1 MGPLYLASDTVF
13 EDPAH
18 SASLYAL
25 ATLPYLVATLLARAA
40 GDRATARFGPAAM
53 VRAGALVGFA
63 GLLVV
68 VLAPTW
74 QVAVG
79 GFFIVGLGMAV
90 VAPLSFSAAARLA
103 DTGATRPHG
112 NDASTRSSRASTSS
126 TTPAP
131 SSGRSSPARSAPAT
145 CGSGMPCRWS
155 SSWSSSARAGLH
167 GEGAVSIVSD
177 RLDAPTVIA
186 TIDQLGGRIR
196 ARFADRGLPKA
207 AAELRSAA
215 TEVTE
220 LGVHLRGRLRVLRW
234 TARAA
239 SVLVALGMALV
250 LVVAARDADLSGS
263 VRSVDWVALVESTIQ
278 TLVFGGLTLL
288 FPQCPP
294 RPTGKAPPAATPASP
309 PVPRARHRHAPTDQD
324 PERLRSDF
332 EPTDATVA
340 VDLTRAEMQHYL
352 GYCSELLA
360 LVGKVAALCAEDS
373 QDGLILETVSDIE
386 NLTNGMSR
394 KIWQKISSCPTDIA
408 PDVGVVPACRGCSG
422 RELAGATE
430 AIVSGARP
438 RGGHP
443 AYHPGYAARPLPIGR
458 GPRGGSGRGD
468 QASSST
474 CCLAAPPAGSKP
486 AASASSAVLNQN
498 SATVASYHCEP
509 STWYLPESPLPL
521 TV

>member
-1 MGPLYLASDTVF
+1 M
-13 EDPAH
+13 
-18 SASLYAL
+18 
-25 ATLPYLVATLLARAA
+25 
-40 GDRATARFGPAAM
+40 
-53 VRAGALVGFA
+53 
-63 GLLVV
+63 
-68 VLAPTW
+68 
-74 QVAVG
+74 
-79 GFFIVGLGMAV
+79 
-90 VAPLSFSAAARLA
+90 
-103 DTGATRPHG
+103 
-112 NDASTRSSRASTSS
+112 
-126 TTPAP
+126 
-131 SSGRSSPARSAPAT
+131 
-145 CGSGMPCRWS
+145 
-155 SSWSSSARAGLH
+155 
-167 GEGAVSIVSD
+167 SIVSN

-288 FPQCPP
+288 FLNALPD
-294 RPTGKAPPAATPASP
+294 RLE
-309 PVPRARHRHAPTDQD
+309 RRHLLRRLHRLRSLAHVIDMHQLTKD

-394 KIWQKISSCPTDIA
+394 KIWQKISLL
-408 PDVGVVPACRGCSG
+408 PD
-422 RELAGATE
+422 
-430 AIVSGARP
+430 
-438 RGGHP
+438 
-443 AYHPGYAARPLPIGR
+443 
-458 GPRGGSGRGD
+458 
-468 QASSST
+468 
-474 CCLAAPPAGSKP
+474 
-486 AASASSAVLNQN
+486 
-498 SATVASYHCEP
+498 
-509 STWYLPESPLPL
+509 
-521 TV
+521 

>member
-1 MGPLYLASDTVF
+1 
-13 EDPAH
+13 
-18 SASLYAL
+18 
-25 ATLPYLVATLLARAA
+25 
-40 GDRATARFGPAAM
+40 
-53 VRAGALVGFA
+53 
-63 GLLVV
+63 
-68 VLAPTW
+68 
-74 QVAVG
+74 
-79 GFFIVGLGMAV
+79 
-90 VAPLSFSAAARLA
+90 
-103 DTGATRPHG
+103 
-112 NDASTRSSRASTSS
+112 
-126 TTPAP
+126 
-131 SSGRSSPARSAPAT
+131 
-145 CGSGMPCRWS
+145 
-155 SSWSSSARAGLH
+155 
-167 GEGAVSIVSD
+167 VSIVSD

-215 TEVTE
+215 TEVSE

-288 FPQCPP
+288 FLNALPD
-294 RPTGKAPPAATPASP
+294 RLE
-309 PVPRARHRHAPTDQD
+309 RRHLLRRLHRLRSLAHVIDMHQLTKD

-394 KIWQKISSCPTDIA
+394 KIWQKISLL
-408 PDVGVVPACRGCSG
+408 PD
-422 RELAGATE
+422 
-430 AIVSGARP
+430 
-438 RGGHP
+438 
-443 AYHPGYAARPLPIGR
+443 
-458 GPRGGSGRGD
+458 
-468 QASSST
+468 
-474 CCLAAPPAGSKP
+474 
-486 AASASSAVLNQN
+486 
-498 SATVASYHCEP
+498 
-509 STWYLPESPLPL
+509 
-521 TV
+521 

>member
-1 MGPLYLASDTVF
+1 M
-13 EDPAH
+13 
-18 SASLYAL
+18 
-25 ATLPYLVATLLARAA
+25 
-40 GDRATARFGPAAM
+40 
-53 VRAGALVGFA
+53 
-63 GLLVV
+63 
-68 VLAPTW
+68 
-74 QVAVG
+74 
-79 GFFIVGLGMAV
+79 
-90 VAPLSFSAAARLA
+90 
-103 DTGATRPHG
+103 
-112 NDASTRSSRASTSS
+112 
-126 TTPAP
+126 
-131 SSGRSSPARSAPAT
+131 
-145 CGSGMPCRWS
+145 
-155 SSWSSSARAGLH
+155 
-167 GEGAVSIVSD
+167 SIVSD

-250 LVVAARDADLSGS
+250 LIVAARDADLSGS

-288 FPQCPP
+288 FLNALPD
-294 RPTGKAPPAATPASP
+294 RLE
-309 PVPRARHRHAPTDQD
+309 RRHLLRRLHRLRSLAHVIDMHQLTKD

-394 KIWQKISSCPTDIA
+394 KIWQKISLL
-408 PDVGVVPACRGCSG
+408 PD
-422 RELAGATE
+422 
-430 AIVSGARP
+430 
-438 RGGHP
+438 
-443 AYHPGYAARPLPIGR
+443 
-458 GPRGGSGRGD
+458 
-468 QASSST
+468 
-474 CCLAAPPAGSKP
+474 
-486 AASASSAVLNQN
+486 
-498 SATVASYHCEP
+498 
-509 STWYLPESPLPL
+509 
-521 TV
+521 

>member
-1 MGPLYLASDTVF
+1 M
-13 EDPAH
+13 
-18 SASLYAL
+18 
-25 ATLPYLVATLLARAA
+25 
-40 GDRATARFGPAAM
+40 
-53 VRAGALVGFA
+53 
-63 GLLVV
+63 
-68 VLAPTW
+68 
-74 QVAVG
+74 
-79 GFFIVGLGMAV
+79 
-90 VAPLSFSAAARLA
+90 
-103 DTGATRPHG
+103 
-112 NDASTRSSRASTSS
+112 
-126 TTPAP
+126 
-131 SSGRSSPARSAPAT
+131 
-145 CGSGMPCRWS
+145 
-155 SSWSSSARAGLH
+155 
-167 GEGAVSIVSD
+167 SIVSD

-186 TIDQLGGRIR
+186 TIDQSGGRIR

-288 FPQCPP
+288 FLNALPD
-294 RPTGKAPPAATPASP
+294 RLE
-309 PVPRARHRHAPTDQD
+309 RRHLLRRLHRLRSLAHVIDMHQLTKD

-394 KIWQKISSCPTDIA
+394 KIWQKISLL
-408 PDVGVVPACRGCSG
+408 PD
-422 RELAGATE
+422 
-430 AIVSGARP
+430 
-438 RGGHP
+438 
-443 AYHPGYAARPLPIGR
+443 
-458 GPRGGSGRGD
+458 
-468 QASSST
+468 
-474 CCLAAPPAGSKP
+474 
-486 AASASSAVLNQN
+486 
-498 SATVASYHCEP
+498 
-509 STWYLPESPLPL
+509 
-521 TV
+521 

>member
-1 MGPLYLASDTVF
+1 M
-13 EDPAH
+13 
-18 SASLYAL
+18 
-25 ATLPYLVATLLARAA
+25 
-40 GDRATARFGPAAM
+40 
-53 VRAGALVGFA
+53 
-63 GLLVV
+63 
-68 VLAPTW
+68 
-74 QVAVG
+74 
-79 GFFIVGLGMAV
+79 
-90 VAPLSFSAAARLA
+90 
-103 DTGATRPHG
+103 
-112 NDASTRSSRASTSS
+112 
-126 TTPAP
+126 
-131 SSGRSSPARSAPAT
+131 
-145 CGSGMPCRWS
+145 
-155 SSWSSSARAGLH
+155 
-167 GEGAVSIVSD
+167 SIVSD

-215 TEVTE
+215 TEVSE

-288 FPQCPP
+288 FLNALPD
-294 RPTGKAPPAATPASP
+294 RLE
-309 PVPRARHRHAPTDQD
+309 RRHLLRRLHRLRSLAHVIDMHQLTKD

-394 KIWQKISSCPTDIA
+394 KIWQKISLL
-408 PDVGVVPACRGCSG
+408 PD
-422 RELAGATE
+422 
-430 AIVSGARP
+430 
-438 RGGHP
+438 
-443 AYHPGYAARPLPIGR
+443 
-458 GPRGGSGRGD
+458 
-468 QASSST
+468 
-474 CCLAAPPAGSKP
+474 
-486 AASASSAVLNQN
+486 
-498 SATVASYHCEP
+498 
-509 STWYLPESPLPL
+509 
-521 TV
+521 

>member
-1 MGPLYLASDTVF
+1 
-13 EDPAH
+13 
-18 SASLYAL
+18 
-25 ATLPYLVATLLARAA
+25 
-40 GDRATARFGPAAM
+40 
-53 VRAGALVGFA
+53 
-63 GLLVV
+63 
-68 VLAPTW
+68 
-74 QVAVG
+74 
-79 GFFIVGLGMAV
+79 
-90 VAPLSFSAAARLA
+90 
-103 DTGATRPHG
+103 
-112 NDASTRSSRASTSS
+112 
-126 TTPAP
+126 
-131 SSGRSSPARSAPAT
+131 
-145 CGSGMPCRWS
+145 
-155 SSWSSSARAGLH
+155 
-167 GEGAVSIVSD
+167 VSIVSD

-186 TIDQLGGRIR
+186 TIDQLGRRIR

-220 LGVHLRGRLRVLRW
+220 LGAHLRGRLRVLRW

-288 FPQCPP
+288 FLNALPD
-294 RPTGKAPPAATPASP
+294 RLE
-309 PVPRARHRHAPTDQD
+309 RRHLLRRLHRLRSLAHVIDMHQLTKD

-394 KIWQKISSCPTDIA
+394 KIWQKISLL
-408 PDVGVVPACRGCSG
+408 PD
-422 RELAGATE
+422 
-430 AIVSGARP
+430 
-438 RGGHP
+438 
-443 AYHPGYAARPLPIGR
+443 
-458 GPRGGSGRGD
+458 
-468 QASSST
+468 
-474 CCLAAPPAGSKP
+474 
-486 AASASSAVLNQN
+486 
-498 SATVASYHCEP
+498 
-509 STWYLPESPLPL
+509 
-521 TV
+521 

>member
-1 MGPLYLASDTVF
+1 M
-13 EDPAH
+13 
-18 SASLYAL
+18 
-25 ATLPYLVATLLARAA
+25 
-40 GDRATARFGPAAM
+40 
-53 VRAGALVGFA
+53 
-63 GLLVV
+63 
-68 VLAPTW
+68 
-74 QVAVG
+74 
-79 GFFIVGLGMAV
+79 
-90 VAPLSFSAAARLA
+90 
-103 DTGATRPHG
+103 
-112 NDASTRSSRASTSS
+112 
-126 TTPAP
+126 
-131 SSGRSSPARSAPAT
+131 
-145 CGSGMPCRWS
+145 
-155 SSWSSSARAGLH
+155 
-167 GEGAVSIVSD
+167 SIVSD

-186 TIDQLGGRIR
+186 TIDQLEGRIR

-250 LVVAARDADLSGS
+250 LIVAARDADLSGS

-288 FPQCPP
+288 FLNALPD
-294 RPTGKAPPAATPASP
+294 RLE
-309 PVPRARHRHAPTDQD
+309 RRHLLRRLHRLRSLAHVIDMHQLTKD

-394 KIWQKISSCPTDIA
+394 KIWQKISLL
-408 PDVGVVPACRGCSG
+408 PD
-422 RELAGATE
+422 
-430 AIVSGARP
+430 
-438 RGGHP
+438 
-443 AYHPGYAARPLPIGR
+443 
-458 GPRGGSGRGD
+458 
-468 QASSST
+468 
-474 CCLAAPPAGSKP
+474 
-486 AASASSAVLNQN
+486 
-498 SATVASYHCEP
+498 
-509 STWYLPESPLPL
+509 
-521 TV
+521 